1 MMAKRRWSME
11 ALAASLLLLT
21 GTASGD
27 WQRVG
32 EDNLGVVYADTEVVR
47 NGNIAKMWSLLD
59 YKDYQRMVEV
69 GYFSQKTQVE
79 YDCSERK
86 ASGLSVA
93 LHADH
98 MGAGKTVYTDESPR
112 EWEPV
117 PADPVQQSLWKAAC
131 K

>member
-1 MMAKRRWSME
+1 ME
-11 ALAASLLLLT
+11 AMAACLLLLT
-21 GTASGD
+21 GTAWGD

-32 EDNLGVVYADTEVVR
+32 EDNLGVVYADTDVVK

-69 GYFSQKTQVE
+69 GYFSQKAQVE
-79 YDCSERK
+79 YDCAERK
-86 ASGLSVA
+86 SRGLSVA

-98 MGAGKTVYTDESPR
+98 MGAGKIIYTDESPR

-117 PADPVQQSLWKAAC
+117 PADPVQQNLWKAAC

>member
-1 MMAKRRWSME
+1 MAFAAGRRPHCGIERGMDREDLSAGTARARMMAKRKWSME

-86 ASGLSVA
+86 A
-93 LHADH
+93 
-98 MGAGKTVYTDESPR
+98 
-112 EWEPV
+112 
-117 PADPVQQSLWKAAC
+117 
-131 K
+131 